1 MAHLQSSHCVFIMSV
16 KNSVKWNAPQLSRH
30 LTQAGR
36 TNVES
41 AERPDSGGRQGDGPV
56 ADSPRIATIG
66 NRRNS
71 MKRAL
76 EWLKPRRKTKSES
89 PSSEKM
95 GVRLPAFDRHMAS
108 ARVLKAKTG
117 ELDER
122 MAKKAF
128 GDRVLPHH
136 AELVRLDETMSLWS
150 KASAFTDAVALPGQR
165 VNPASLHSFLHR
177 VDGELVALESAIH
190 AQKRALAKTLPIC
203 TKDRAW
209 LRALGRRLDTQ
220 RQHLQDTRQRMNA
233 VLQGKGL
240 STADIQL
247 YVDAGI
253 PITPQ
258 TRDLAFT
265 DDDFQ
270 RGSARPTEKGGVH
283 SVEFL
288 KARVTDPLTK
298 EVTLVKKVFKGEPK
312 NVQLPEAASAT
323 QIKQPVLSCRAVAAS
338 KVNDALGL
346 SLIPKTEFALL
357 DGQLGVAMDVVP
369 GDALQR
375 KGRAVLTVSE
385 GVKTWAEQSHPDLQ
399 KFAQRKGFD
408 GAEVEGDTIVFSRQT
423 ESLVLDERGDY
434 KSVNGVPVKE
444 SAPADIQSSPDVLL
458 DSPRN
463 IAQLAAATC
472 FNFLINS
479 SDAHLGNC
487 AFRPD
492 GVLQYFDNDISFGRL
507 SPDLDV
513 ALGGGVRAV
522 HLTQLPEVIPTSLH
536 DAVMAMTP
544 DKLTAQLTG
553 LLPTEEIKATCERFA
568 ALKRYCAHCAEFGK
582 VLADDSPAWG
592 QAEVQH
598 DLGLDRII
606 AARGKLDLLEALEGD
621 LARRNVP
628 ARYLL
633 NLCVTEART
642 QACLRRERRWDS
654 DLAVTFDPVVLH
666 ADLVQLSSP
675 AAVSA

>member
-1 MAHLQSSHCVFIMSV
+1 MSV
-16 KNSVKWNAPQLSRH
+16 KNPVKWNALQPSRH
-30 LTQAGR
+30 LTEAGR
-36 TNVES
+36 VNVES
-41 AERPDSGGRQGDGPV
+41 AALPDSGGRQGEGPV

-66 NRRNS
+66 NRRS
-71 MKRAL
+71 SVKRAL
-76 EWLKPRRKTKSES
+76 EWLKPRCGTKNES
-89 PSSEKM
+89 PLSEKM

-108 ARVLKAKTG
+108 KRVLKVKTR
-117 ELDER
+117 ELDGR
-122 MAKKAF
+122 MAQKTF

-136 AELVRLDETMSLWS
+136 AELVRLDEAMSLWS
-150 KASAFTDAVALPGQR
+150 KASAFTDAAALPGQR
-165 VNPASLHSFLHR
+165 INPASLHAFLHR
-177 VDGELVALESAIH
+177 IDEELAALESAIH
-190 AQKRALAKTLPIC
+190 AQKQALAKTLPIC

-240 STADIQL
+240 STADVQL

-265 DDDFQ
+265 DGDFQ

-288 KARVTDPLTK
+288 KARVTDPVTK
-298 EVTLVKKVFKGEPK
+298 EVTLVPKVFKGEPAK
-312 NVQLPEAASAT
+312 VQLPEAASAT
-323 QIKQPVLSCRAVAAS
+323 QIKVPVLSCRAVAAS
-338 KVNDALGL
+338 KVNDALRL
-346 SLIPKTEFALL
+346 QLIPKTELALL

-369 GDALQR
+369 GDPLQR
-375 KGRAVLTVSE
+375 KGRAVLKVSKE
-385 GVKTWAEQSHPDLQ
+385 VKAWAEQNHSDLQ
-399 KFAQRKGFD
+399 KFAQAKGFD
-408 GAEVEGDTIVFSRQT
+408 GAEVVDDTIVFSRET
-423 ESLVLDERGDY
+423 TSMVLDERGEY
-434 KSVNGVPVKE
+434 KTVDGKPFKVP
-444 SAPADIQSSPDVLL
+444 APADIQSSPDVLL
-458 DSPRN
+458 DSPRK

-479 SDAHLGNC
+479 SDGHLGNC

-492 GVLQYFDNDISFGRL
+492 GVLQYFDNDISFGRH

-513 ALGGGVRAV
+513 VLGGGVRAV
-522 HLTQLPEVIPTSLH
+522 HLTHLPEVIPTSLYV
-536 DAVMAMTP
+536 AVMAMTP
-544 DKLTAQLTG
+544 DRLTAQLMG
-553 LLPTEEIKATCERFA
+553 LLPPEEIKATCERLA
-568 ALKRYCAHCAEFGK
+568 ALQRYCAHCAAFRK

-598 DLGLDRII
+598 ELGLDQII
-606 AARGKLDLLEALEGD
+606 AARGKLDQLEALEGD

-642 QACLRRERRWDS
+642 QACLRDERPLDP
-654 DLAVTFDPVVLH
+654 DLAVTFDPVALH